1 MATRIVTRQSP
12 SRYQDCHWLGVQ
24 RHPADHSRGRS
35 WIRLLLDQ
43 PRTDGIYS
51 ESPQAGS
58 VWSFSTTWLWPSL
71 DGDLRLGNHPGR
83 QVLLRASAV
92 DVPRSRAARS
102 SFSLEQ
108 LAATRDPSL
117 LLLCNAFRQK
127 LASTKGTN
135 LYMKHK

>member
-1 MATRIVTRQSP
+1 MAARIVTGQSP

-71 DGDLRLGNHPGR
+71 DGDLRLGNHPGW
-83 QVLLRASAV
+83 QFYFELPQLTYAGLGLLVAASV
-92 DVPRSRAARS
+92 WNS
-102 SFSLEQ
+102 
-108 LAATRDPSL
+108 
-117 LLLCNAFRQK
+117 
-127 LASTKGTN
+127 
-135 LYMKHK
+135 